1 MKTKLQISI
10 SIGFIQSLKQNVK
23 DCYLTV
29 STYLCRELTDVKGAG
44 TCVISISVSDVQG
57 GR

>member
-10 SIGFIQSLKQNVK
+10 SIGFIQLLKQNVK

-29 STYLCRELTDVKGAG
+29 STYLRRELTDVKGAG
-44 TCVISISVSDVQG
+44 TCEISISVFDGQSG
-57 GR
+57 C